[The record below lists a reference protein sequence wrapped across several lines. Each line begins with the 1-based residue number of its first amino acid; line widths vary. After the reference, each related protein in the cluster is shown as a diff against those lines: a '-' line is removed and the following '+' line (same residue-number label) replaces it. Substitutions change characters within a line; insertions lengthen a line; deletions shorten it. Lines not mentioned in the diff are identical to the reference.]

1 MKFKTVIFDLGGVVI
16 NINTQQSFTAF
27 ARLADL
33 TEQEV
38 QALAS
43 HPAFEQHERGLVSD
57 EVFRNTIRAFTASEL
72 TDEAIDQ
79 AWNAMLLN
87 IPPERLNLMAELRS
101 RYHTL
106 VLSNTNNIHVQSF
119 NRAINE
125 ISGRK
130 GIHEFVHKVYYSHE
144 MGKRKPNPEIFDQV
158 IHQEKIR
165 PEQTLFLDDKLEN
178 VNAAKQMGLQAVQI
192 TPERDLINFFATL

>member
-1 MKFKTVIFDLGGVVI
+1 MNFKTVIFDLGGVVI
-16 NINTQQSFTAF
+16 NINTQQSFAAF
-27 ARLADL
+27 ARLANL
-33 TEQEV
+33 GEQEV

-43 HPAFEQHERGLVSD
+43 HPVFEQHEKGQVSD
-57 EVFRNTIRAFTASEL
+57 ETFRNTIREFASE
-72 TDEAIDQ
+72 TMSNEAIDQ
-79 AWNAMLLN
+79 AWNAMLLDV
-87 IPPERLNLMAELRS
+87 PPERLNLMAELRS

-125 ISGRK
+125 VSGRE

-144 MGKRKPNPEIFDQV
+144 MGKRKPDTEIFEQV
-158 IHQEKIR
+158 IHQENIR

-178 VNAAKQMGLQAVQI
+178 VNAAKQTGLQAVQI

>member
-57 EVFRNTIRAFTASEL
+57 EVFRNTIRAFAASEL

>member
-16 NINTQQSFTAF
+16 NINTRQSFTAF

-57 EVFRNTIRAFTASEL
+57 EGFRNTIRTLTASEL

-130 GIHEFVHKVYYSHE
+130 GIQEFVHKVYYSHE